1 MNDYNKKVNCDYIEM
16 KKLDDCI
23 CRHNCFTEKEM
34 DLNDLKELKKQ
45 VSDIILCVR
54 SEVLFDDEELRGNNH
69 YVVLDEIKEN
79 SIVLVSP
86 GKTVFYKVVFPV
98 DYFMSLIKDNGQWI
112 IGVG

>member
-1 MNDYNKKVNCDYIEM
+1 
-16 KKLDDCI
+16 
-23 CRHNCFTEKEM
+23 M